1 MGLGSRILST
11 KVKGSGPECPH
22 VLGGTSTRA
31 PCVRGGFWACAAAA
45 QCLRLRRHGGT
56 CRHAG
61 SRLRS
66 APAGALYLDEVRET

>member
-1 MGLGSRILST
+1 MGLGSRILSR

-22 VLGGTSTRA
+22 VLGARPLEHPAFVGVFGHVQPPRNVCGSGDTG
-31 PCVRGGFWACAAAA
+31 VRVAM
-45 QCLRLRRHGGT
+45 R
-56 CRHAG
+56 G